1 MIFCSQRT
9 LVEQSREKN
18 KGNAGGYTSS
28 SSANSEETVRLYDGS
43 SQNESSNSNFWSL
56 VDDKHKENDYDK
68 EFEIKRN
75 IKQNNTATKK
85 LEVKLKKKN
94 SIYVSNEEE
103 VQRRLNTTS
112 KFKRRYR
119 AHKYYQKKQ
128 TKLIKFHTYLTYK
141 ISLFVMR
148 LRITIQMV
156 ELSNFFNT
164 VKFLCLSHLNNRDYL
179 SSREEIDKGACFVVQ
194 NTYLG

>member
-85 LEVKLKKKN
+85 LEVKLKKK
-94 SIYVSNEEE
+94 IPFTY
-103 VQRRLNTTS
+103 QMKK
-112 KFKRRYR
+112 KFKEDSIQPPNLRGDIE
-119 AHKYYQKKQ
+119 HINTIKKAN
-128 TKLIKFHTYLTYK
+128 KIDK
-141 ISLFVMR
+141 ISYIFD
-148 LRITIQMV
+148 IQDKPV
-156 ELSNFFNT
+156 CN
-164 VKFLCLSHLNNRDYL
+164 
-179 SSREEIDKGACFVVQ
+179 EIENHDTNGRAF
-194 NTYLG
+194 